1 MENHLVQHELSAL
14 RASAE
19 LRAVTDSIQD
29 YAIVLLDPQG
39 VVLTW
44 NTGARQ
50 IEGYTA
56 EEIVGQGFDRLYTAE
71 DRAAGRP
78 QALLTEALRTGRAED
93 EGWRARKD
101 GSRFW
106 ADEVISAHRGAKG
119 AVEGYVRV
127 TRDLTRRRQN
137 EGRWSEERALLTV
150 AAVTD
155 YAIFMLDPQGTI
167 TSWNLGAER
176 AKGYRADEAIGRD
189 FSMFYTPED
198 QAAGKPLHLL
208 RRARDEG
215 RAEDEGWRVRKDGS
229 RFWADVVISRVNDGN
244 GKLVGFTKV
253 TRDLTDRRRA
263 EEQLRQAEERLR
275 LMIESVQDYAIFM
288 LDREGRVATWNRGA
302 QNIKGYTAQEIVGQH
317 FSRFYPPE
325 EISAGKP
332 ERELEVASSKG
343 RFEEEGWRI
352 RKDGSRFWA
361 NVVLSATRNR
371 DGVLIGFTKITRD
384 LSERKR
390 AAEEMAERAR
400 QQSVAAELGLY
411 ALQTAQLAQVIER
424 SMQTVRETLQ
434 IDDVCILRAGES
446 APPGARTVR
455 IHAPE
460 PGAEYG
466 FLAASA
472 SRPLTPND
480 VRFLQ
485 AIANVLAVAMA
496 RSQSEEQ
503 LRLAEREAVEE
514 RGRSVR
520 IQEALLERDEFISV
534 AAHELRTPLTALQL
548 KLQGLE
554 SSGGLPHPKGERL
567 GAAVRQTERLAR
579 LIDRLLDVS
588 RIAQGRVEMAP
599 EIFDLAVL
607 VRQVAEDFREP
618 AAQARAA
625 LELQLPEKVEG
636 SWDRLR
642 IEQVLVSL
650 LANAVKYGAG
660 KPITVKLEEVGD
672 VVRLCVADRGIGIA
686 PDDVDRIF
694 GRFQRAASIRNY
706 GGMGLGLY
714 ITRHIVEAH
723 RGTISVA
730 SKLGEGSTF
739 VVELPRLSAPA
750 AAGRD
755 KVPRARA

>member
-1 MENHLVQHELSAL
+1 MENRPVQDELNAL

-19 LRAVTDSIQD
+19 LRTVTDCIQD

-44 NTGARQ
+44 NTRARQ

-56 EEIVGQGFDRLYTAE
+56 EEIVGQGFDRLYTPE

-78 QALLTEALRTGRAED
+78 QTLLTEALRKGRVQD
-93 EGWRARKD
+93 EGWRLRKD
-101 GSRFW
+101 ESRFW
-106 ADEVISAHRGAKG
+106 AHEVISPLRSANG
-119 AVEGYVRV
+119 AVEGYVKV
-127 TRDLTRRRQN
+127 TRDLTRRRQD
-137 EGRWSEERALLTV
+137 EGRWGEERTLLTV
-150 AAVTD
+150 ASVTD

-167 TSWNLGAER
+167 ASWNIGAER
-176 AKGYRADEAIGRD
+176 TKGYRPDEAIGRN
-189 FSMFYTPED
+189 FSIFYTPED
-198 QAAGKPLHLL
+198 QAAGKPLRLL
-208 RRARDEG
+208 RRAQDED
-215 RAEDEGWRVRKDGS
+215 RVEDEGWRVRKDGS
-229 RFWADVVISRVNDGN
+229 RFWANVVISRVNDGN
-244 GKLVGFTKV
+244 GKLIGFTKV
-253 TRDLTDRRRA
+253 TRDLTERRRV

-302 QNIKGYTAQEIVGQH
+302 EHIKGYTAQEIVGQH

-325 EISAGKP
+325 EIGAGQP
-332 ERELEVASSKG
+332 ERELELASSKG

-361 NVVLSATRNR
+361 SVVLTATRNR
-371 DGVLIGFTKITRD
+371 DGVLIGFTNITRD

-400 QQSVAAELGLY
+400 QQSVAGELGLY
-411 ALQTAQLAQVIER
+411 ALRTAQLDQVIER
-424 SMQTVRETLQ
+424 SMQTIRETLQ
-434 IDDVCILRAGES
+434 IDDVRILRAGES
-446 APPGARTVR
+446 PLPGARTVR

-460 PGAEYG
+460 PDAEYG

-472 SRPLTPND
+472 SRPLTAND

-485 AIANVLAVAMA
+485 AVANVVAVAMA

-520 IQEALLERDEFISV
+520 IQEALLERDEFIAV

-554 SSGGLPHPKGERL
+554 SNGGLPPPKGERL

-588 RIAQGRVEMAP
+588 RIAQGRAEMAP

-607 VRQVAEDFREP
+607 VHQVAEDLREP
-618 AAQARAA
+618 AAQTRAA
-625 LELQLPEKVEG
+625 LELQVPEKVEG

-642 IEQVLVSL
+642 IEQVLVNL
-650 LANAVKYGAG
+650 LSNAVKYGAG

-672 VVRLCVADRGIGIA
+672 LVRLTVADRGIGIA
-686 PDDVDRIF
+686 PDDVDRVF
-694 GRFQRAASIRNY
+694 GRFQRAAPIRNY

-730 SKLGEGSTF
+730 SKPGEGSTF
-739 VVELPRLSAPA
+739 VVELPRLSAPE

>member
-1 MENHLVQHELSAL
+1 MEDHVVQDELNAP
-14 RASAE
+14 RAPAE
-19 LRAVTDSIQD
+19 LLAPTDGIQD
-29 YAIVLLDPQG
+29 YAVAVLDPKG

-50 IEGYTA
+50 IEGYGP
-56 EEIVGQGFDRLYTAE
+56 EEIVGHGFDRLYTAE

-78 QALLTEALRTGRAED
+78 QTLLAEALRAGRAHD
-93 EGWRARKD
+93 EGWRVRKD

-106 ADEVISAHRGAKG
+106 ADEVISPLRGANG
-119 AVEGYVRV
+119 AVEGYVKV
-127 TRDLTRRRQN
+127 TRDLTRRRQDDEQSG
-137 EGRWSEERALLTV
+137 EGRTV
-150 AAVTD
+150 LNVASVTD

-176 AKGYRADEAIGRD
+176 AKGYRADEAIGRNL
-189 FSMFYTPED
+189 SIFYTPED
-198 QAAGKPLHLL
+198 QAAGRPMRLL
-208 RRARDEG
+208 RRAQDEG
-215 RAEDEGWRVRKDGS
+215 RVEDEGWRVRKDGS
-229 RFWADVVISRVNDGN
+229 HFWADVVITRVNDRN
-244 GKLVGFTKV
+244 GKLIGFAKV
-253 TRDLTDRRRA
+253 TRDMTERRRE

-275 LMIESVQDYAIFM
+275 LMIESVQEYAIFM
-288 LDREGRVATWNRGA
+288 LDRQGRVASWNRGA
-302 QNIKGYTAQEIVGQH
+302 EHIKGYTAQEIVGQH

-332 ERELEVASSKG
+332 ERELEIASAKG

-371 DGVLIGFTKITRD
+371 EGALIGFTKITRD

-411 ALQTAQLAQVIER
+411 ALQSGQLDRVIER

-434 IDDVCILRAGES
+434 IDDVRILRAGES
-446 APPGARTVR
+446 PVPGARTVR

-460 PGAEYG
+460 PDAEYG

-472 SRPLTPND
+472 SRPLTAND

-485 AIANVLAVAMA
+485 AVANVVAVAMA

-554 SSGGLPHPKGERL
+554 SSGGLPPPKGERL

-579 LIDRLLDVS
+579 LVDRLLDVS
-588 RIAQGRVEMAP
+588 RIAQGRVEMTS
-599 EIFDLAVL
+599 ERFDLAII

-618 AAQARAA
+618 ATQARAA
-625 LELQLPEKVEG
+625 LELQLPEKLEG

-642 IEQVLVSL
+642 IEQVLVNL
-650 LANAVKYGAG
+650 LSNAVKYGAG
-660 KPITVKLEEVGD
+660 KPITVKLEEVGNL
-672 VVRLCVADRGIGIA
+672 VRLCVADRGIGIA

-694 GRFQRAASIRNY
+694 GRFQRAAPIRNY

-723 RGTISVA
+723 RGTISVI
-730 SKLGEGSTF
+730 SKPGEGSTF
-739 VVELPRLSAPA
+739 VVELPRLFAPA

-755 KVPRARA
+755 KVPGARA

>member
-1 MENHLVQHELSAL
+1 MENHLVQDDLNAL

-29 YAIVLLDPQG
+29 YAIAVLDPQG

-50 IEGYTA
+50 IEGYGA
-56 EEIVGQGFDRLYTAE
+56 EEIVGHGFDRLYTAE

-78 QALLTEALRTGRAED
+78 QTLLTEALRAGSAQD
-93 EGWRARKD
+93 EGWRVRKD

-106 ADEVISAHRGAKG
+106 ADEVISPLRGANG
-119 AVEGYVRV
+119 AVQGYVTV
-127 TRDLTRRRQN
+127 TRDLTRRRKDDEQ
-137 EGRWSEERALLTV
+137 RTTLTV
-150 AAVTD
+150 ASVTD
-155 YAIFMLDPQGTI
+155 YAIFMLDAQGTI

-189 FSMFYTPED
+189 LSIFYTPED
-198 QAAGKPLHLL
+198 KAAGKPLRLL
-208 RRARDEG
+208 RRAQDEG
-215 RAEDEGWRVRKDGS
+215 RVEDEGWRVRKDGS
-229 RFWADVVISRVNDGN
+229 RFWADVVITRVIDAN
-244 GKLVGFTKV
+244 GKLIGFTKV
-253 TRDLTDRRRA
+253 TRDLTERRRA
-263 EEQLRQAEERLR
+263 EEQLRQADERLR
-275 LMIESVQDYAIFM
+275 LMIESVHDYAIFM

-302 QNIKGYTAQEIVGQH
+302 EHIKGYTAQEIVGQH
-317 FSRFYPPE
+317 FSCFYLPE
-325 EISAGKP
+325 EVSAGKP
-332 ERELEVASSKG
+332 ERELEIASSKG
-343 RFEEEGWRI
+343 RFEEEGWRV

-361 NVVLSATRNR
+361 YVVLSATRNR
-371 DGVLIGFTKITRD
+371 DGVLIGFAKITRD

-411 ALQTAQLAQVIER
+411 ALQTAQLDRVIER
-424 SMQTVRETLQ
+424 SMQTIRETLQ
-434 IDDVCILRAGES
+434 IDDVRILRAGES
-446 APPGARTVR
+446 PLPGARTVR

-460 PGAEYG
+460 PDAEYG

-472 SRPLTPND
+472 SRPLTAND

-485 AIANVLAVAMA
+485 AIANVVAVAMA

-503 LRLAEREAVEE
+503 LRLAERDAVEA

-554 SSGGLPHPKGERL
+554 SSGGLPPPKGERL

-588 RIAQGRVEMAP
+588 RIAQGRVEMTP

-618 AAQARAA
+618 ATQARAV

-642 IEQVLVSL
+642 IEQVLVNL
-650 LANAVKYGAG
+650 LSNAVKYGTG

-694 GRFQRAASIRNY
+694 GRFQRAAPIRNY

-714 ITRHIVEAH
+714 IARHIVEAH
-723 RGTISVA
+723 RGTISVD
-730 SKLGEGSTF
+730 SKPGEGSTF

-750 AAGRD
+750 AAGRGN
-755 KVPRARA
+755 VPRARA

>member
-1 MENHLVQHELSAL
+1 
-14 RASAE
+14 
-19 LRAVTDSIQD
+19 
-29 YAIVLLDPQG
+29 
-39 VVLTW
+39 
-44 NTGARQ
+44 
-50 IEGYTA
+50 
-56 EEIVGQGFDRLYTAE
+56 
-71 DRAAGRP
+71 
-78 QALLTEALRTGRAED
+78 
-93 EGWRARKD
+93 
-101 GSRFW
+101 
-106 ADEVISAHRGAKG
+106 
-119 AVEGYVRV
+119 
-127 TRDLTRRRQN
+127 
-137 EGRWSEERALLTV
+137 
-150 AAVTD
+150 
-155 YAIFMLDPQGTI
+155 
-167 TSWNLGAER
+167 
-176 AKGYRADEAIGRD
+176 
-189 FSMFYTPED
+189 
-198 QAAGKPLHLL
+198 
-208 RRARDEG
+208 
-215 RAEDEGWRVRKDGS
+215 
-229 RFWADVVISRVNDGN
+229 
-244 GKLVGFTKV
+244 
-253 TRDLTDRRRA
+253 
-263 EEQLRQAEERLR
+263 
-275 LMIESVQDYAIFM
+275 MIESVQDYAIFM

-302 QNIKGYTAQEIVGQH
+302 QHIKGYSAQEIVGQH

-384 LSERKR
+384 LSELKR
-390 AAEEMAERAR
+390 AAEEVAERAR
-400 QQSVAAELGLY
+400 QQSVASDLGLY

-434 IDDVCILRAGES
+434 IDDVRILRAGES

-460 PGAEYG
+460 PDAEYG

-480 VRFLQ
+480 IRFLQ
-485 AIANVLAVAMA
+485 AVANVLAVAIA

-514 RGRSVR
+514 RGRSDR

-534 AAHELRTPLTALQL
+534 AAHELRTPLTALRL

-567 GAAVRQTERLAR
+567 GAAVRQTARLAR

-588 RIAQGRVEMAP
+588 RIAQGRVEMAT

-607 VRQVAEDFREP
+607 VRQVAEDYREP
-618 AAQARAA
+618 AAQARSA
-625 LELQLPEKVEG
+625 LELQVPEKVEG

-642 IEQVLVSL
+642 IEQVLVNL
-650 LANAVKYGAG
+650 LSNAVKYGEG

-672 VVRLCVADRGIGIA
+672 VVRLCIADHGIGIA

-694 GRFQRAASIRNY
+694 GRFQRAAPIRNY

-739 VVELPRLSAPA
+739 VVELPRLSRQAV
-750 AAGRD
+750 AGRD
-755 KVPRARA
+755 PVSRAHA

>member
-1 MENHLVQHELSAL
+1 MEDHVVQDELNAL
-14 RASAE
+14 AE
-19 LRAVTDSIQD
+19 LRAPTDGIED
-29 YAIVLLDPQG
+29 YAIAVLDPKG

-50 IEGYTA
+50 IEGYGP
-56 EEIVGQGFDRLYTAE
+56 EEIVGHRFDRLYTAE

-78 QALLTEALRTGRAED
+78 QTLLAEALRAGRAHD
-93 EGWRARKD
+93 EGWRVRKD

-106 ADEVISAHRGAKG
+106 ADEVISPLRGANG
-119 AVEGYVRV
+119 AVEGYVKV
-127 TRDLTRRRQN
+127 TRDLARRRQDDEQSG
-137 EGRWSEERALLTV
+137 EGRTV
-150 AAVTD
+150 LNVASVTD

-176 AKGYRADEAIGRD
+176 AKGYRADEAIG
-189 FSMFYTPED
+189 SNLSIFYTPED
-198 QAAGKPLHLL
+198 QAAGRPMRLL
-208 RRARDEG
+208 RRAQDEG
-215 RAEDEGWRVRKDGS
+215 RVEDEGWRVRKDGS
-229 RFWADVVISRVNDGN
+229 HFWADVVITRVNDRN
-244 GKLVGFTKV
+244 GKLIGFAKV
-253 TRDLTDRRRA
+253 TRDMTERRRE

-275 LMIESVQDYAIFM
+275 LMIESVQEYAIFM
-288 LDREGRVATWNRGA
+288 LDRQGRVASWNRGA
-302 QNIKGYTAQEIVGQH
+302 EHIKGYTAQEIVGQH

-332 ERELEVASSKG
+332 ERELEIASAKG
-343 RFEEEGWRI
+343 RFEEEGWRV

-371 DGVLIGFTKITRD
+371 EGALIGFTKITRD

-411 ALQTAQLAQVIER
+411 ALQSGQLDRVIER

-434 IDDVCILRAGES
+434 IDDVRILRAGES
-446 APPGARTVR
+446 PVPGARTVR

-460 PGAEYG
+460 PDAEYG

-472 SRPLTPND
+472 SRPLTAND

-485 AIANVLAVAMA
+485 AVANVVAVAMA

-554 SSGGLPHPKGERL
+554 SSGGLPPPKGERL

-579 LIDRLLDVS
+579 LVDRLLDVS
-588 RIAQGRVEMAP
+588 RIAQGRVEMTS
-599 EIFDLAVL
+599 ESFDLAII

-618 AAQARAA
+618 ATQARAA
-625 LELQLPEKVEG
+625 LELQLPEKLEG

-642 IEQVLVSL
+642 IEQVLVNL
-650 LANAVKYGAG
+650 LSNAVKYGAG

-672 VVRLCVADRGIGIA
+672 LVRLCVADRGIGIA

-694 GRFQRAASIRNY
+694 GRFQRAAPIRNY

-723 RGTISVA
+723 RGTISVI
-730 SKLGEGSTF
+730 SKPGEGSTF

>member
-1 MENHLVQHELSAL
+1 
-14 RASAE
+14 
-19 LRAVTDSIQD
+19 
-29 YAIVLLDPQG
+29 
-39 VVLTW
+39 
-44 NTGARQ
+44 
-50 IEGYTA
+50 
-56 EEIVGQGFDRLYTAE
+56 
-71 DRAAGRP
+71 
-78 QALLTEALRTGRAED
+78 
-93 EGWRARKD
+93 
-101 GSRFW
+101 
-106 ADEVISAHRGAKG
+106 
-119 AVEGYVRV
+119 
-127 TRDLTRRRQN
+127 
-137 EGRWSEERALLTV
+137 
-150 AAVTD
+150 
-155 YAIFMLDPQGTI
+155 
-167 TSWNLGAER
+167 
-176 AKGYRADEAIGRD
+176 
-189 FSMFYTPED
+189 
-198 QAAGKPLHLL
+198 
-208 RRARDEG
+208 
-215 RAEDEGWRVRKDGS
+215 
-229 RFWADVVISRVNDGN
+229 
-244 GKLVGFTKV
+244 
-253 TRDLTDRRRA
+253 
-263 EEQLRQAEERLR
+263 
-275 LMIESVQDYAIFM
+275 
-288 LDREGRVATWNRGA
+288 
-302 QNIKGYTAQEIVGQH
+302 
-317 FSRFYPPE
+317 
-325 EISAGKP
+325 
-332 ERELEVASSKG
+332 
-343 RFEEEGWRI
+343 
-352 RKDGSRFWA
+352 
-361 NVVLSATRNR
+361 
-371 DGVLIGFTKITRD
+371 
-384 LSERKR
+384 
-390 AAEEMAERAR
+390 
-400 QQSVAAELGLY
+400 VAAELGLY

-434 IDDVCILRAGES
+434 IDDVRILRAGES